1 MHNLDLKLKFKQKLT
16 NIIRKNNSVLSI
28 GLDPDK
34 NKMPIENIFEF
45 NKRIID
51 STFDLVCAYKP
62 NFAFYEKE
70 GLQGMQALY
79 KTIDYI
85 KSVDS
90 DIVIIA
96 DAKRGDIGNTS
107 EAYAYS
113 VFKTMDCDAAT
124 INVYGGED
132 SVTPFVEYE
141 SKGVLIWCRA
151 SNPSS
156 DELQN
161 VILAESNI
169 TLYEYLGTLISK
181 WNDKNNNIG
190 LVAGATNIDDIK
202 KLKKICPNIPF
213 LVPGIGSQGGDLK
226 SVINV
231 LKQGNIDTSPYII
244 NSSRSILYAS
254 NKLEFESAA
263 RIEADKFVNLVKPL
277 IF

>member
-1 MHNLDLKLKFKQKLT
+1 MKFKQKLT
-16 NIIRKNNSVLSI
+16 NIIKKNNSVLSI

-34 NKMPIENIFEF
+34 NKMPIDNIFEF

-70 GLQGMQALY
+70 GLQGMKALY
-79 KTIDYI
+79 ETVDYI

-132 SVTPFVEYE
+132 SVAPFVEYE
-141 SKGVLIWCRA
+141 SKGVFVWCRA

-156 DELQN
+156 DELQKL
-161 VILAESNI
+161 ILAESNI
-169 TLYEYLGTLISK
+169 SLYEYLGTLISK

-202 KLKKICPNIPF
+202 KLKKICPKIPF
-213 LVPGIGSQGGDLK
+213 LVPGIGSQGGDLE
-226 SVINV
+226 SVLNI

-244 NSSRSILYAS
+244 NSSRSILYATD
-254 NKLEFESAA
+254 KLEFELAA

>member
-1 MHNLDLKLKFKQKLT
+1 LDLKLKFKQKLT
-16 NIIRKNNSVLSI
+16 NIIKKNNSVLSI

-34 NKMPIENIFEF
+34 NKMPIDNIFEF

-113 VFKTMDCDAAT
+113 VFRTMDCDAAT

-132 SVTPFVEYE
+132 SVAPFVDYE
-141 SKGVLIWCRA
+141 SKGVFVWCRA

-156 DELQN
+156 DELQK

-190 LVAGATNIDDIK
+190 LVAGATNIEDIK
-202 KLKKICPNIPF
+202 KLKEICPKIPF

-226 SVINV
+226 SVLNV
-231 LKQGNIDTSPYII
+231 LKQGNIDSSPYII
-244 NSSRSILYAS
+244 NSSRSILYATD
-254 NKLEFESAA
+254 KLEFESAA

>member
-1 MHNLDLKLKFKQKLT
+1 MKFKQKLT

-34 NKMPIENIFEF
+34 NKMPIDNIFEF

-79 KTIDYI
+79 ETIDYI

-132 SVTPFVEYE
+132 SVAPFVEYE
-141 SKGVLIWCRA
+141 SKGVFVWCRA
-151 SNPSS
+151 SNPSA
-156 DELQN
+156 DELQKL
-161 VILAESNI
+161 ILAESNI
-169 TLYEYLGTLISK
+169 SLYEYLGTLISK

-202 KLKKICPNIPF
+202 KLKTICPKIPF

-226 SVINV
+226 SVLNV

-244 NSSRSILYAS
+244 NSSRSILYATD
-254 NKLEFESAA
+254 KLEFELAA
-263 RIEADKFVNLVKPL
+263 RIEAAKFVNLVKPL

>member
-1 MHNLDLKLKFKQKLT
+1 MDLKLKFKQKLT
-16 NIIRKNNSVLSI
+16 NIIKKNNSVLSI

-34 NKMPIENIFEF
+34 NKMPIDNIFEF

-79 KTIDYI
+79 ETVDYI

-132 SVTPFVEYE
+132 SVAPFVEYE
-141 SKGVLIWCRA
+141 SKGVFVWCRA

-156 DELQN
+156 DELQKL
-161 VILAESNI
+161 ILAESNI
-169 TLYEYLGTLISK
+169 SLYEYLGTLISK

-190 LVAGATNIDDIK
+190 LVAGATNIDGIK
-202 KLKKICPNIPF
+202 KLKEICPKIPF

-231 LKQGNIDTSPYII
+231 LNKDNIDISPYII

-254 NKLEFESAA
+254 DKAQFETAS
-263 RIEADKFVNLVKPL
+263 RFEADKFVNLVKPM

>member
-1 MHNLDLKLKFKQKLT
+1 LDLKLKFKQKLT

>member
-1 MHNLDLKLKFKQKLT
+1 MDLKLKFKQKLT

>member
-1 MHNLDLKLKFKQKLT
+1 MKFKQKLT
-16 NIIRKNNSVLSI
+16 NIIKKNNSVLSI

-34 NKMPIENIFEF
+34 NKMPIDNIFEF

-79 KTIDYI
+79 ETVDYI

-132 SVTPFVEYE
+132 SVAPFVEYE
-141 SKGVLIWCRA
+141 SKGVFVWCRA
-151 SNPSS
+151 SNPS
-156 DELQN
+156 
-161 VILAESNI
+161 
-169 TLYEYLGTLISK
+169 LYEYLGTLISK

-202 KLKKICPNIPF
+202 KLKKICPEIPF

-226 SVINV
+226 SVLNV
-231 LKQGNIDTSPYII
+231 LKQGDIDTSPYII
-244 NSSRSILYAS
+244 NSSRSILYATD
-254 NKLEFESAA
+254 KLEFELAA

>member
-1 MHNLDLKLKFKQKLT
+1 MKFKQKLT
-16 NIIRKNNSVLSI
+16 NIIKKNNSVLSI

-34 NKMPIENIFEF
+34 NKMQIDNIFEF

-113 VFKTMDCDAAT
+113 IFKTMDCDAAT

-132 SVTPFVEYE
+132 SVAPFVEYK
-141 SKGVLIWCRA
+141 SKGVFVWCRA

-156 DELQN
+156 DELQK

-169 TLYEYLGTLISK
+169 YLYEYLGILISK

-190 LVAGATNIDDIK
+190 LVAGATNIEDIK
-202 KLKKICPNIPF
+202 ILKKICPEIPF

-231 LKQGNIDTSPYII
+231 LNQDNIEISPYII

-254 NKLEFESAA
+254 DKLQFEIAA
-263 RIEADKFVNLVKPL
+263 RFEADKFVNLVKPL

>member
-1 MHNLDLKLKFKQKLT
+1 MKFKQKLT
-16 NIIRKNNSVLSI
+16 NIIKKNNSVLSI

-34 NKMPIENIFEF
+34 NKMPIDNIFEF

-79 KTIDYI
+79 ETVDYI

-132 SVTPFVEYE
+132 SVAPFVEYE
-141 SKGVLIWCRA
+141 SKGVFVWCRA

-156 DELQN
+156 DELQKL
-161 VILAESNI
+161 ILAESNI
-169 TLYEYLGTLISK
+169 SLYEYLGTLISK
-181 WNDKNNNIG
+181 WNAKNNNIG

-202 KLKKICPNIPF
+202 KLKKICPKIPF
-213 LVPGIGSQGGDLK
+213 LVPGIGSQGGDLE
-226 SVINV
+226 SVLNI

-244 NSSRSILYAS
+244 NSSRSILYATD
-254 NKLEFESAA
+254 KLEFELAA

>member
-1 MHNLDLKLKFKQKLT
+1 MDLKLKFNQKLT
-16 NIIRKNNSVLSI
+16 NIIKKNNSVLSI

-34 NKMPIENIFEF
+34 NKMPIDNIFEF
-45 NKRIID
+45 NKRVID

-113 VFKTMDCDAAT
+113 IFKTMDCDAAT

-132 SVTPFVEYE
+132 SVAPFVEYK
-141 SKGVLIWCRA
+141 SKGVFVWCRA

-156 DELQN
+156 DELQK

-169 TLYEYLGTLISK
+169 YLYEYLGILISK

-190 LVAGATNIDDIK
+190 LVAGATNIEDIK
-202 KLKKICPNIPF
+202 KIKKICPEIPF

-231 LKQGNIDTSPYII
+231 LNQDNIEISPYII

-254 NKLEFESAA
+254 DKLQFEIAA
-263 RIEADKFVNLVKPL
+263 RFEADKFVNLVKPL

>member
-1 MHNLDLKLKFKQKLT
+1 MDLKLKFKQKLT
-16 NIIRKNNSVLSI
+16 NIIKKNNSVLSI

-34 NKMPIENIFEF
+34 NKMPIDNIFEF

-79 KTIDYI
+79 ETVDYI

-132 SVTPFVEYE
+132 SVAPFVEYE
-141 SKGVLIWCRA
+141 SKGVFVWCRA

-156 DELQN
+156 DELQKL
-161 VILAESNI
+161 ILAESNI
-169 TLYEYLGTLISK
+169 SLYEYLGTLISK

-202 KLKKICPNIPF
+202 KLKKICPKIPF

-226 SVINV
+226 SVLNV

-244 NSSRSILYAS
+244 NSSRSILYATD
-254 NKLEFESAA
+254 KLEFESAA